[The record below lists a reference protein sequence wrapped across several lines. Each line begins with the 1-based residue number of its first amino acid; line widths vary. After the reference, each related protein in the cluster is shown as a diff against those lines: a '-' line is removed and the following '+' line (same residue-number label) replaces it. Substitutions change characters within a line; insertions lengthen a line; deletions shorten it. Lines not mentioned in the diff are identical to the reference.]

1 MARTEVLRVVHLER
15 CGGHVVRVRFN
26 DGVEKRVNVLP
37 LLDRGPYLELRD
49 PVEFARVRLDK
60 GWGLLRWPGNR
71 DIAPEALH
79 DLPDEPVPS
88 KKTRGPSR
96 ARESRRE
103 RPRSS

>member
-1 MARTEVLRVVHLER
+1 MVRTEVLRVVHLER

-60 GWGLLRWPGNR
+60 GWGVLRWSGNR
-71 DIAPEALH
+71 DLAPEALH
-79 DLPDEPVPS
+79 DLPDEPESAPRRA
-88 KKTRGPSR
+88 TRPR
-96 ARESRRE
+96 ARRSHRR
-103 RPRSS
+103 

>member
-1 MARTEVLRVVHLER
+1 MWPAPEKRAGQPGRGSKVSPL
-15 CGGHVVRVRFN
+15 GVVRVRFN

-60 GWGLLRWPGNR
+60 GWGVLRWPGNR

-79 DLPDEPVPS
+79 DLPDEPEAS
-88 KKTRGPSR
+88 TRRTPR
-96 ARESRRE
+96 AR
-103 RPRSS
+103 

>member
-1 MARTEVLRVVHLER
+1 MARTEVLRVVHLQR

-60 GWGLLRWPGNR
+60 GWGILRWPGNR
-71 DIAPEALH
+71 DLAPEALH
-79 DLPDEPVPS
+79 DLPDEPEAS
-88 KKTRGPSR
+88 TRRTPR
-96 ARESRRE
+96 ARSRRPA
-103 RPRSS
+103 RR